1 MKFGTNFPQFK
12 KGDVNGETANPLFE
26 RLATAFPFQGFG
38 KGIKALALDKFAKA
52 NNKKFGDKAY
62 IMWNFTK
69 FLVDR
74 QGNVVARFEPTTDM
88 AEVESAIKN
97 LLA

>member
-1 MKFGTNFPQFK
+1 MHLNNGRK
-12 KGDVNGETANPLFE
+12 KMNEYVRKRIEEMSIDFTSVQSVVDTEGEIVMAEKIYDTMSQIDYYKKNPD
-26 RLATAFPFQGFG
+26 
-38 KGIKALALDKFAKA
+38 IK
-52 NNKKFGDKAY
+52 
-62 IMWNFTK
+62 WNFTK